1 MAALPESLLADQ
13 SSLPGNQAGQPA
25 SRPPQPGDGDQSRRV
40 PVEQLILE
48 LNDDRTRENALQ
60 RLSKIREIRED
71 LAPLLW
77 HSFGTTFTLLK
88 EIIAVYRLL
97 STPNLTQESSNRA
110 CNTLSLFQCIAA
122 HPETR
127 EPFLRAIVPF
137 YIYPFLNTTE
147 KDKPHEYLR
156 LSSLGVIGAL
166 VKDNDEET
174 VLFLLQTQIF
184 YHCMRCI
191 EVGTGLSKT
200 VATFIMERILMSPEG
215 QKYCCAFHDRFFV
228 ITQALTKMLD
238 RITTEEPSLR
248 LLKLIVRCC
257 MRLAE
262 GQKDADYR
270 NLCLPKSLKDPKVI
284 NLIADDPTSMA
295 CMRRLVQCLTT
306 TRRAPPTDAGAEVEN
321 GHPVKTEQE

>member
-1 MAALPESLLADQ
+1 MATLPESLLADQ
-13 SSLPGNQAGQPA
+13 SSLPGNQAVQKG
-25 SRPPQPGDGDQSRRV
+25 

-166 VKDNDEET
+166 VKACT
-174 VLFLLQTQIF
+174 
-184 YHCMRCI
+184 Y
-191 EVGTGLSKT
+191 G
-200 VATFIMERILMSPEG
+200 IM
-215 QKYCCAFHDRFFV
+215 
-228 ITQALTKMLD
+228 
-238 RITTEEPSLR
+238 
-248 LLKLIVRCC
+248 
-257 MRLAE
+257 
-262 GQKDADYR
+262 DY
-270 NLCLPKSLKDPKVI
+270 I
-284 NLIADDPTSMA
+284 
-295 CMRRLVQCLTT
+295 
-306 TRRAPPTDAGAEVEN
+306 
-321 GHPVKTEQE
+321 